1 MHGFHSQIF
10 DARIFGAQWS
20 MRHVGLMYS
29 WSQCDK
35 YLPKI
40 NGRRTGM
47 CREAKN
53 QTFNFDYYFGNVN
66 NGIWQN
72 NTYQK
77 KACCLIYLLRN
88 LQVKRTD
95 FGHFYFI
102 PKKMCRHKRKKWYK
116 KKKRLLTC
124 TLGRFRCPLDE
135 STTTRVL
142 TITSKCICG
151 KSDCTFSSST
161 AVASRSRSYDQEKV
175 VPTDLRRGKLQL

>member
-1 MHGFHSQIF
+1 MVGHGTHFYVDCATHFVSKNSYSTLCTVFTVKSLTQKNSS
-10 DARIFGAQWS
+10 ARIFGAQWS

-35 YLPKI
+35 YLPRI

-124 TLGRFRCPLDE
+124 TVSWFHAIYR
-135 STTTRVL
+135 
-142 TITSKCICG
+142 
-151 KSDCTFSSST
+151 
-161 AVASRSRSYDQEKV
+161 
-175 VPTDLRRGKLQL
+175 

>member
-1 MHGFHSQIF
+1 MVHISTSIARHISFLKILTVLYARFSQSNLWHKKTPPREF
-10 DARIFGAQWS
+10 LVR
-20 MRHVGLMYS
+20 
-29 WSQCDK
+29 
-35 YLPKI
+35 
-40 NGRRTGM
+40 NGRCDTLVLCIPGRSATNTSPKSTDEGQE
-47 CREAKN
+47 CVARQKIK
-53 QTFNFDYYFGNVN
+53 TFNFDYYFGNVN

-124 TLGRFRCPLDE
+124 T
-135 STTTRVL
+135 
-142 TITSKCICG
+142 
-151 KSDCTFSSST
+151 SS
-161 AVASRSRSYDQEKV
+161 
-175 VPTDLRRGKLQL
+175 